1 MFRAASLLLVLTAPR
16 ITCVA
21 LPVHVHVSVFARL
34 SMCFPPPMQPLSLSR
49 PSPFPLKKMPTR
61 TLTPS
66 CLSSLPSPL
75 STATR
80 LSPLSVV
87 LSPRQ
92 REEREL
98 EEADVQR
105 VYGSIAQTFAEKVA
119 DKVLSTSPPL
129 LPAAQVETALRPAL
143 DKLARKASVAVT
155 EQELRP
161 VLEKMAGKIG
171 HKVWYVTEKG
181 DLEVVPLVLEAE
193 QREMDEMRTL
203 MDNGNFTGALS
214 IYQGRYKRFPRNPP
228 PPRQTTLAF
237 QALHAAGLV
246 NQTVVL
252 YNYWY
257 AAKNQGGRVLE
268 PASLYWVTRS
278 LLEHANRLDMAVDVF
293 RAHPR
298 FDCLPSGPTLLLLLQ
313 ASLDRNLYELASELL
328 EATHLGGFAL
338 PSSLGNAL
346 VEGLLDQGCLDLA
359 DRAVSILLTRR
370 LPLDMR
376 VGTYFKNYV
385 VKNGRMH
392 LAYLHLVD
400 PRLTHSRF
408 RASANGYN
416 MLLWRMCRVFMRMR
430 EASPPASSDP
440 TSTAAASATPLTAK
454 NELRGLTLR
463 IARVVAMMN
472 RFGYRVTPQSGAMLQ
487 DVAAATGEFG
497 FFQVLEKKLKEMEK
511 EGGVEEPDFGL

>member
-1 MFRAASLLLVLTAPR
+1 MYVCGHR
-16 ITCVA
+16 
-21 LPVHVHVSVFARL
+21 PVGCQWAVFACVCSCAGVFHVL
-34 SMCFPPPMQPLSLSR
+34 PSQLYLISQFPPLPLFKTACTDTCFL
-49 PSPFPLKKMPTR
+49 PLFLPYSPPPI
-61 TLTPS
+61 
-66 CLSSLPSPL
+66 
-75 STATR
+75 ATR

-98 EEADVQR
+98 EEADVRR
-105 VYGSIAQTFAEKVA
+105 VYGSIAQTFADKVA
-119 DKVLSTSPPL
+119 DKALSTSPPL
-129 LPAAQVETALRPAL
+129 LSAAQVETTLRPAL

-193 QREMDEMRTL
+193 QREMDEMRAL
-203 MDNGNFTGALS
+203 IDGRNYTGALS

-228 PPRQTTLAF
+228 PPRQTSLAF
-237 QALHAAGLV
+237 EALHAAGLV

-268 PASLYWVTRS
+268 PVSLYWVTRS

-293 RAHPR
+293 RAHTR

-313 ASLDRNLYELASELL
+313 ACLDRNLYELASELV

-338 PSSLGNAL
+338 PASLGNAL

-370 LPLDMR
+370 LPLDVR
-376 VGTYFKNYV
+376 VGTYFKNYM

-392 LAYLHLVD
+392 LAYLHLTD

-416 MLLWRMCRVFMRMR
+416 MLLWRMCRVFMKTR
-430 EASPPASSDP
+430 EAALPPSDP
-440 TSTAAASATPLTAK
+440 IQTSSTAASSSSSSAPLTSK

-497 FFQVLEKKLKEMEK
+497 FFQVLEKKLKEIEK
-511 EGGVEEPDFGL
+511 EGGVEEPDFGLK

>member
-1 MFRAASLLLVLTAPR
+1 MLLSSINWRWP
-16 ITCVA
+16 
-21 LPVHVHVSVFARL
+21 VFACACL
-34 SMCFPPPMQPLSLSR
+34 CAGPFFYVLPSQLYLLSL
-49 PSPFPLKKMPTR
+49 FLPLPLFKIR
-61 TLTPS
+61 HALTP
-66 CLSSLPSPL
+66 LSSLSYSPL
-75 STATR
+75 PTATR

-105 VYGSIAQTFAEKVA
+105 VYGSIAQTFADKVA
-119 DKVLSTSPPL
+119 DKALSTSPPL
-129 LPAAQVETALRPAL
+129 LSAAQVETTLRPAL

-193 QREMDEMRTL
+193 QREIDEMRAL
-203 MDNGNFTGALS
+203 IDGRNYTGALA

-228 PPRQTTLAF
+228 PPRQTSLAF
-237 QALHAAGLV
+237 EALHAGGLV

-268 PASLYWVTRS
+268 PVSLYWVTRS

-293 RAHPR
+293 RAHTR

-313 ASLDRNLYELASELL
+313 ASLDRDLYELASELL

-338 PSSLGNAL
+338 PPSLGNAL

-370 LPLDMR
+370 LPLDVR
-376 VGTYFKNYV
+376 VGTYFKNYM

-392 LAYLHLVD
+392 LAYLHLTD

-416 MLLWRMCRVFMRMR
+416 MLLWRMCRVFMKMR
-430 EASPPASSDP
+430 EAALPPSDP
-440 TSTAAASATPLTAK
+440 TSTSSTAASSSSAPLTAK